1 MRKKFKR
8 IQRGIAVLL
17 SAALAVS
24 QPVYPKAAG
33 SAGGEEATGS
43 SLEAVL
49 KAEDSYAPHQVIVKY
64 RKGVLEQKQGTSKI
78 LKAAREKK
86 HVSVSFGRS
95 MKAVKEEKN
104 VATTTKRQTEIL
116 SQSMEE
122 DFIIED
128 TVSFSAEETSGE
140 PLVYSLVSSE
150 KYSTAE
156 MMSLLGENEDVSAVI
171 PNGRIEPESIP
182 DYELNDPYSRFSYQ
196 QNTSEA
202 KNTAGRQVDDRG
214 YEALQIPSQNL
225 SVGWEKA
232 DGAAKPEKEI
242 VVAVIDTGVDTTHE
256 DLKDVMWQNPG
267 NIGLLGEHGYD
278 FNKNKE
284 VLTDPDGHGTHC
296 AGVIAAQAGNALG
309 VSGGAGGRVKIMGL
323 KIMNDEGSG
332 TSDYLFSV
340 LGAFEYVLKAK
351 KMGVNV
357 ALVSNSWGMS
367 RELDG
372 ADFYEDIFK
381 LMKQSGILNF
391 IAAGN
396 SGYDDDTANA
406 APGDM
411 ETDNV
416 ITVGAMGENGKAAP
430 FSQYGNTSV
439 DVFTPGTNI
448 LSTVSYDCY
457 FPAIYSPEKLK
468 ETTAYYG
475 EFSQEQ
481 GVSEG
486 TIAPVTGDD
495 GEKDY
500 TEVKRFGTSKVKLPA
515 GASYELKVEKGN
527 YFNTSKAPASL
538 NWTVHGLKP
547 GEKYYMYFPYEK
559 DEDSEGNDTYF
570 SALYKAVWA
579 GDDIKLTV
587 RTGEIIER
595 KDGTLEM
602 YGDGIRGYAPMKSY
616 DGLMYH
622 STGTVSSYR
631 QAKKKDVASY
641 GIGICLSV
649 PEDAAQ
655 LEHASATLCLDS
667 IAVSKAGVKKASFGK
682 YDIMSGTSMACPAAA
697 GAAALLSYIEPEG
710 SEAAG
715 RKTGS
720 AYADYL
726 KNRLLSMTTHS
737 GELEGKCLT
746 EGYIDFK
753 KFDVKQPVITN
764 AYVLSD
770 AGDILLEGMNL
781 GNKET
786 TEVQYRRLAM
796 EGSEYKTIP
805 KDSGGGMYVS
815 WDMPGDSTLVLHGA
829 KELIGTYTR
838 FLITNGEASGTGAF
852 FLVQGIGKYVPVT
865 TADHVLADIFT
876 DSDGQEV
883 YALTREGDVGK
894 LDVNAGTLSLYDRNG
909 KLPFKE
915 QLKIIALQY
924 MGISEYAY
932 YNDAVS
938 FSTISTVHMDGVFYH
953 ILDVKAGSDQ
963 LKVLAL
969 IDVNSGNPAWG
980 FLELT
985 EPEEG
990 LYHIFGLNGR
1000 LYLFGG
1006 QAAGDEKG
1014 AVSRHIS
1021 CLNMRTG
1028 KWERISAE
1036 LPEDFVE
1043 IHGCTY
1049 EGALYLMCCQIY
1061 DDGNVTDS
1069 NAVWRFDGVN
1079 FTRMKTEIHSPFRH
1093 SYSAGYPALRPA
1105 LAEAKNGIIGTGIS
1119 IDGYGNSFRYSP
1131 KEDKLYPL
1139 WRTLD
1144 DGLAVAAI
1152 QKAVV
1157 TAKGLYVYRAE
1168 IFDDIWSPM
1177 LYHLDAGN
1185 DTFETQYEVKAAA
1198 DVTPAPTAPV
1208 VTKQGSK
1215 AKLVVAKK
1223 TIKRGKS
1230 YKIKVKNLNGQK
1242 ISCSVSKKTKK
1253 RGITVSSSGKVSVK
1267 KKAKK
1272 GTYQVTVKVKENANY
1287 KAKSLKFTVVVKK

>member
-8 IQRGIAVLL
+8 IRRGIAVLL
-17 SAALAVS
+17 SVALAVS
-24 QPVYPKAAG
+24 QPTYSKATG
-33 SAGGEEATGS
+33 SADGEEVTGS
-43 SLEAVL
+43 SLGVVL
-49 KAEDSYAPHQVIVKY
+49 TDEDSYAPHQVIVKY
-64 RKGVLEQKQGTSKI
+64 RKGALVQKQGTSKI
-78 LKAAREKK
+78 LKAAREEK
-86 HVSVSFGRS
+86 HVSVYFGRS
-95 MKAVKEEKN
+95 MKAVTEEKD
-104 VATTTKRQTEIL
+104 VATTTKKQTRIL
-116 SQSMEE
+116 SQSMEA
-122 DFIIED
+122 DFVIED
-128 TVSFSAEETSGE
+128 TVSFSAEETGGE

-156 MMSLLGENEDVSAVI
+156 MMSLLRENKDVSEVI
-171 PNGRIEPESIP
+171 PNGRIEPESVP

-202 KNTAGRQVDDRG
+202 MNTVGRQVDDRG
-214 YEALQIPSQNL
+214 YEASQIPSQNL

-232 DGAAKPEKEI
+232 DRAGKPEKEI

-296 AGVIAAQAGNALG
+296 AGVIAAQAGNSLG
-309 VSGGAGGRVKIMGL
+309 ISGGAGGRVKIMGL

-332 TSDYLFSV
+332 TSNYLFGV

-351 KMGVNV
+351 RMGVNV

-367 RELDG
+367 REVDG
-372 ADFYEDIFK
+372 AGFYEDIFK
-381 LMKQSGILNF
+381 LMKQAGILNF

-411 ETDNV
+411 ESDNV
-416 ITVGAMGENGKAAP
+416 VTVGAMGENGKAAP

-481 GVSEG
+481 GASDG
-486 TIAPVTGDD
+486 TFIPVTGDD
-495 GEKDY
+495 GAMDY
-500 TEVKRFGTSKVKLPA
+500 TGVKRFGASKVKLPA

-547 GEKYYMYFPYEK
+547 GESYYMYFPYEK
-559 DEDSEGNDTYF
+559 DEDSEENDTYF

-587 RTGEIIER
+587 RTGEVIEK

-602 YGDGIRGYAPMKSY
+602 YGDGVRGYAPMKSY

-622 STGTVSSYR
+622 TTGAVSSYR
-631 QAKKKDVASY
+631 QTKKKDVASY

-667 IAVSKAGVKKASFGK
+667 IAVSKAGVKKVSFGK

-770 AGDILLEGMNL
+770 TGDILLEGMNL
-781 GNKET
+781 GSKET
-786 TEVQYRRLAM
+786 TEVQYRRLAV

-815 WDMPGDSTLVLHGA
+815 WDMPGDSILVLHGA

-865 TADHVLADIFT
+865 TADHVLEDIFT

-883 YALTREGDVGK
+883 YALTREGDVGR
-894 LDVNAGTLSLYDRNG
+894 LDVNGGTLCLYNE
-909 KLPFKE
+909 KKTFKE
-915 QLKIIALQY
+915 QLKMIVLQY
-924 MGISEYAY
+924 MGISEFAY

-953 ILDVKAGSDQ
+953 MINVQAGADQ

-969 IDVNSGNPAWG
+969 IDVNSPNPVWG
-980 FLELT
+980 FMKLS

-990 LYHIFGLNGR
+990 LYNIFGLDGR
-1000 LYLFGG
+1000 LYSFGG
-1006 QAAGDEKG
+1006 RAAGETGNVVD
-1014 AVSRHIS
+1014 RHVS
-1021 CLNMRTG
+1021 CLNMKTG
-1028 KWERISAE
+1028 KWERIDAE
-1036 LPEDFVE
+1036 LPEDFIE

-1049 EGALYLMCCQIY
+1049 DGALYLMCCQIY
-1061 DDGNVTDS
+1061 DNGGNVKDS
-1069 NAVWRFDGVN
+1069 NAVWRFDGAN
-1079 FTRMKTEIHSPFRH
+1079 FTRMKTEIRSPFRH

-1105 LAEAKNGIIGTGIS
+1105 LAEAKNGIVGTGIS
-1119 IDGYGNSFRYSP
+1119 IDGCGNSFRYSP
-1131 KEDKLYPL
+1131 KEDKLYPI

-1144 DGLAVAAI
+1144 DGLAAAAV

-1157 TAKGLYVYRAE
+1157 TAKGLYLYRAE

-1185 DTFETQYEVKAAA
+1185 DTFETQYEVKAST
-1198 DVTPAPTAPV
+1198 DDTPATTTPA
-1208 VTKQGSK
+1208 VTKQKSK
-1215 AKLVVAKK
+1215 AKLVVTKK
-1223 TIKRGKS
+1223 AIKRGKS

-1253 RGITVSSSGKVSVK
+1253 RGVTVSSSGKVSVK

-1272 GTYQVTVKVKENANY
+1272 GTYKVKVKVDGNASF
-1287 KAKSLKFTVVVKK
+1287 KAKILKFTVVVKK